1 MSEPVS
7 LQHVSKRFG
16 EAGVVPV
23 LDTIDLSIS
32 AGEFVAIVGPSG
44 CGKSTLLRMIAG
56 LERPSSG
63 TVTIGREPVSGVD
76 ARCALMFQEPRLL
89 PWKTVGQNVELGA
102 RGNRS
107 ANPGEW
113 LERVGLHGVNE
124 TLPHRLSGGMAQRT
138 ALARALIGQPQVL
151 LLDEPFGA
159 LDALTKMQMQDLL
172 AETTQA
178 VGATVVMVTHD
189 IDEAVYLADRVVIL
203 GGRPAELVAAHSVD
217 ALRPRDRS
225 DALLAQLRGKI
236 LDHFGLV
243 HHIKAS
249 KDYQI

>member
-7 LQHVSKRFG
+7 IQNVSKRFG
-16 EAGVVPV
+16 DAETTLV
-23 LDTIDLSIS
+23 LDTIDLTIS

-44 CGKSTLLRMIAG
+44 CGKSTLLRMVAG

-63 TVTIGREPVSGVD
+63 TVTIGKQAVNGVD
-76 ARCALMFQEPRLL
+76 PRCALMFQEPRLL
-89 PWKTVGQNVELGA
+89 PWKTVSQNVELGA

-107 ANPGEW
+107 TNPGEW
-113 LERVGLHGVNE
+113 LERVGLYGVNA

-172 AETTQA
+172 AATTQS
-178 VGATVVMVTHD
+178 VGATVIMVTHD
-189 IDEAVYLADRVVIL
+189 IDEAVYLADRIVIL
-203 GGRPAELVAAHSVD
+203 GGKPAEIIATYAVE

-225 DALLAQLRGKI
+225 DAALAHLRGKI

-243 HHIKAS
+243 HHMKANR
-249 KDYQI
+249 DYQI